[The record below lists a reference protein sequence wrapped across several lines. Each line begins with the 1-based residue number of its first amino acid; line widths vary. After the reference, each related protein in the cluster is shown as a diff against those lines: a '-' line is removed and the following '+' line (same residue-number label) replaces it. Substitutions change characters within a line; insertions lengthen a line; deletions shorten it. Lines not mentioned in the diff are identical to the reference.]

1 MSRSE
6 LAAEPYDRGYL
17 QVGHRNSLYWET
29 CGNPVGK
36 PAVVLHGGPGSG
48 CGPWW
53 RRYFDPGVYQVI
65 QFDQRGCGR
74 STPNAGDREVD
85 LSTNTLNHLL
95 DDLEALRRHLGID
108 RWLVLGVSWGTT
120 LGLAYAERY
129 PEPVSEAVLALIALT
144 QRHEIE
150 WVTRDM
156 GRLFPER
163 WEEFRDG
170 VPGADRDGNLADAYR
185 RLLADPDPA
194 VRERAA
200 RAWCAWEDTHVSLMT
215 GYQHSTRYDDPVFRM
230 TFARL
235 VTHYWAHAAWLPAG
249 QLIADA
255 GRLGGIP
262 AVLVHGRQDVSS
274 PLETAWELSKA
285 WPGSELTVV
294 EGAGHSGSNA
304 TIAAT
309 IRAATDRFA
318 IRAAKPHHPRLG

>member
-1 MSRSE
+1 MSPSE
-6 LAAEPYDRGYL
+6 FAAEPYDRGYL
-17 QVGHRNSLYWET
+17 AVGDGNSSYWET
-29 CGNPVGK
+29 CGNPAGK

-48 CGPWW
+48 CGSWW
-53 RRYFDPGVYQVI
+53 RGYFDPSAYRVV

-74 STPNAGDREVD
+74 STPNAGNPDVD
-85 LSTNTLNHLL
+85 LSTNTLDHLI
-95 DDLEALRRHLGID
+95 DDLEALRVHLGVD

-120 LGLAYAERY
+120 FGLAYAERH
-129 PEPVSEAVLALIALT
+129 PERVSEAVLALIALT
-144 QRHEIE
+144 QPHEVE

-170 VPGADRDGNLADAYR
+170 VPEADRGGNLADAYR

-194 VRERAA
+194 LRDRAA
-200 RAWCAWEDTHVSLMT
+200 RSWCDWEDTHVSLIR
-215 GYQHSTRYDDPVFRM
+215 GYERSARYDDPAFRM

-235 VTHYWAHAAWLPAG
+235 VTHYWAHAAWLPDG

-255 GRLGGIP
+255 AKLGAIP

-274 PLETAWELSKA
+274 PLDTAWALAKA

-294 EGAGHSGSNA
+294 EEAGHSAGNA

-309 IRAATDRFA
+309 VLAATSRFA
-318 IRAAKPHHPRLG
+318 SR